1 MSNEMN
7 SQKMGTMPIGKLLAS
22 MSIPAMFSMLI
33 QSLYNVVDSIFVSK
47 LGENALTA
55 VSLAYPMQMLILA
68 LALGI
73 GVGTNSLIAR
83 KLGEGRRDEA
93 SWAAENGIFL
103 AVLGTL
109 LSCIAGLTLTKS
121 MFNMMTNDA
130 QVALMGTQYTT
141 IVMCVSFGMFIE
153 ITCSKSLQATGNM
166 IVPMVSQLIGA
177 ITNIVLDPIMI
188 FGLFGCPAMGVSGAA
203 IATVTGQIFSMIFV
217 IIMFIMK
224 EHDIDVK
231 IIGFKPRK
239 DILLDIF
246 KVGIPTTAMNA
257 VSSFTVTGINSIL
270 MGFSSTA
277 VAVLGVYF
285 KLQSFVFMPVF
296 GLTQGAMPIM
306 GYNFGANNKKRFMH
320 TFKLSFA
327 VAIIIMIAG
336 IALFWLAPEPLL
348 AMFNADENM
357 MTMGAAALRTISLSF
372 IGAACGI
379 IMTSMFQAIG
389 HGIKSLAMSIL
400 RQVVLIIPAA
410 WIFGKL
416 FDLGGVWAA
425 YPFAEYICVL
435 IFAPI
440 AIYVLKKEF
449 AKKEQ
454 EVNDEHM
461 YEEYEEEIH
470 EHELCEENNAK

>member
-1 MSNEMN
+1 MANEMN
-7 SQKMGTMPIGKLLAS
+7 SQKMGTMPVGKLLAS

-33 QSLYNVVDSIFVSK
+33 QSLYNVVDSIFVAR

-68 LALGI
+68 FALGI

-93 SWAAENGIFL
+93 SWASENGIFL
-103 AVLGTL
+103 AILGAIV
-109 LSCIAGLTLTKS
+109 SCIAGLTLTKS
-121 MFNMMTNDA
+121 IFGMMTNDA

-141 IVMCVSFGMFIE
+141 IVMCFSFGMFVE

-166 IVPMVSQLIGA
+166 IVPMISQLIGA
-177 ITNIVLDPIMI
+177 LTNIVLDPIMI
-188 FGLFGCPAMGVSGAA
+188 FGLLGFPKMGISGAA
-203 IATVTGQIFSMIFV
+203 IATVTGQIFAMIFV
-217 IIMFIMK
+217 IIMFATK

-231 IIGFKPRK
+231 LVGFKPRK
-239 DILLDIF
+239 ESILGIF
-246 KVGIPTTAMNA
+246 KVGLPTTAMNA
-257 VSSFTVTGINSIL
+257 VGSFTVTGINSIL

-327 VAIIIMIAG
+327 VAFIIMLAG
-336 IALFWLAPEPLL
+336 TALFWIMPEQLL
-348 AMFNADENM
+348 SLFNADENM
-357 MTMGAAALRTISLSF
+357 MRIGSAALRTISISF
-372 IGAACGI
+372 IGASCGI

-389 HGIKSLAMSIL
+389 HGIKSMAMSIL
-400 RQVVLIIPAA
+400 RQIVLIIPSA
-410 WIFGKL
+410 WIFGKI
-416 FDLGGVWAA
+416 FGLGGVWAA
-425 YPFAEYICVL
+425 YPFAEYICAA

-440 AIYVLKKEF
+440 AVLVLKKEF
-449 AKKEQ
+449 ERKDRESKIDQ
-454 EVNDEHM
+454 M
-461 YEEYEEEIH
+461 YEEDMLKRAEAEE
-470 EHELCEENNAK
+470 AK